1 MKLNLLDLELLHN
14 YSTSTCYTLSG
25 DPILKNMWRITVPQI
40 GFSYEFVMR
49 NILALSALHL
59 AYMNPAKRD
68 FYIPQAVLQHQTAV
82 GAAIGLLTQVTD
94 ENCAALCT

>member
-1 MKLNLLDLELLHN
+1 
-14 YSTSTCYTLSG
+14 
-25 DPILKNMWRITVPQI
+25 MWRITVPQI

-82 GAAIGLLTQVTD
+82 RAAIGLLTQVTE